1 MGALSAPEC
10 DRLVAAFDLAERL
23 QVPLEWV
30 AVSSGAR
37 IAMDSGTENLDSTAR
52 VVRRIVTFTQAGG
65 EVNLIVA
72 RERAMW
78 PDRRLLDLLNI
89 EIPIIQAPMSW
100 IARAQ
105 LASAVCNAGGLGIIE
120 TGSGELDAI
129 RGEVLKMRELT
140 DKPFGMNVALA
151 FVKGSDFIDFV
162 IEQNLPFVT
171 TSSGS
176 PAVCTEIFQQAG
188 IKVFHVVP
196 TLDMALKA
204 IDCGVDGL
212 IVEGGE
218 GGGFKNPNPV
228 SLMVLLPLIR
238 SRTDIPIIAAGG
250 ICDGP
255 SMAAAFAMGAE
266 GVQMGTRML
275 SSAESPVHQ
284 NWKQAVVEAKET
296 DTVFLNQ
303 QSRPALR
310 ALRTER
316 TAALQPLGAFD
327 FREQLAGV
335 QELYFGGDM
344 EAAIPLSGQV
354 VGRIDVVQPVAEVIQ
369 STMTGFYESLGHLQD
384 YASP

>member
-1 MGALSAPEC
+1 MSAALIKNRVTE
-10 DRLVAAFDLAERL
+10 
-23 QVPLEWV
+23 
-30 AVSSGAR
+30 
-37 IAMDSGTENLDSTAR
+37 ITGTDY
-52 VVRRIVTFTQAGG
+52 
-65 EVNLIVA
+65 
-72 RERAMW
+72 
-78 PDRRLLDLLNI
+78 
-89 EIPIIQAPMSW
+89 PIIQAPMSW

-218 GGGFKNPNPV
+218 GGGFKNPSPV

-266 GVQMGTRML
+266 GVQMGTPHAEQRRVPGPPEL
-275 SSAESPVHQ
+275 EAGGGRSEGDRYGIFESAI
-284 NWKQAVVEAKET
+284 
-296 DTVFLNQ
+296 
-303 QSRPALR
+303 PAGTPGTAHGAHR
-310 ALRTER
+310 R
-316 TAALQPLGAFD
+316 TAA
-327 FREQLAGV
+327 AGGLRLPRTV
-335 QELYFGGDM
+335 SRRARVIFWGRHGSGDSAVWSGSGPHRCGPTRGGGD
-344 EAAIPLSGQV
+344 SGHHD
-354 VGRIDVVQPVAEVIQ
+354 R
-369 STMTGFYESLGHLQD
+369 FL
-384 YASP
+384 